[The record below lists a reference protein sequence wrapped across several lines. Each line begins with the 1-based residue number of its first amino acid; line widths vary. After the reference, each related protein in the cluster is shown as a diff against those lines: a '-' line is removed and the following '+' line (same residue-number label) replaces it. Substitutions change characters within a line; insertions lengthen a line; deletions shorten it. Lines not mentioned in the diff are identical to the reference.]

1 MSLDNE
7 EKLKQ
12 AQNYIQMANNDAA
25 RLLLLE
31 ILSEDKENQ
40 TALLMLGGEYFN
52 GKKLSEAEMIF
63 EQLILLSPGKGQ
75 FSIALFNTLWKLDRH
90 EEALEEIKRFMAIA
104 DQVDEA
110 ETIKQYADITRQI
123 SGEDQQEDY

>member
-1 MSLDNE
+1 
-7 EKLKQ
+7 
-12 AQNYIQMANNDAA
+12 
-25 RLLLLE
+25 
-31 ILSEDKENQ
+31 
-40 TALLMLGGEYFN
+40 
-52 GKKLSEAEMIF
+52 MIF

-123 SGEDQQEDY
+123 SGEDQQEDYWCIYKS